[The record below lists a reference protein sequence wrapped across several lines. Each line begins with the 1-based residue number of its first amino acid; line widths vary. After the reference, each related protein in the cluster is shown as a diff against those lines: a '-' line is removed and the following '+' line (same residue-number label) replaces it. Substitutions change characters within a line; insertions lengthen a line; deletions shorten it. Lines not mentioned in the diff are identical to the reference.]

1 MERNDAG
8 TEGFTGG
15 QPNANEFSG
24 SGSQGSQGSQ
34 SSFNTT
40 DSQFS
45 ASDPSVSTPVSP
57 TGPQGVRDR
66 AKNFIGNAGDRL
78 ADVGSTARDRVGTA
92 KDKLANALESG
103 ADKLRER
110 THPAGATLA
119 GATAEG
125 SSVAMSDGRVAQV
138 SDKVAGG
145 MQATADWLRD
155 ADLDGIKS
163 GIETQVKEHPGRTL
177 LIAAGLGYLIGR
189 AFRNNQ

>member
-8 TEGFTGG
+8 TEGFAGG

-24 SGSQGSQGSQ
+24 SGTTPQGTPSDFG
-34 SSFNTT
+34 T
-40 DSQFS
+40 DSPYS
-45 ASDPSVSTPVSP
+45 ASDATTQPV
-57 TGPQGVRDR
+57 GGAQGIRDR
-66 AKNFIGNAGDRL
+66 AKNFIGTAGDRL
-78 ADVGSTARDRVGTA
+78 ADVGSTARDKVGTA

-103 ADKLRER
+103 ADRLRER
-110 THPAGATLA
+110 AHSGSVGGATLA
-119 GATAEG
+119 GASAEG
-125 SSVAMSDGRVAQV
+125 GTTTLNDGRVAQV

-155 ADLDGIKS
+155 ADLDGIKTS
-163 GIETQVKEHPGRTL
+163 IETQVREHPGRTL